1 MNQSSSL
8 HPEWLSPELEELA
21 CQIALLN
28 EKYVEAVADLQE
40 QAPGSERFL
49 QRWAELDV
57 LLEWLQKKVA
67 QARQEIARLEDTWP
81 RG

>member
-1 MNQSSSL
+1 MSQNSES
-8 HPEWLSPELEELA
+8 EWLSPELEELA
-21 CQIALLN
+21 CAIALLN

-57 LLEWLQKKVA
+57 LLEWLKKKIEAA
-67 QARQEIARLEDTWP
+67 QREIARIEQTWP
-81 RG
+81 G